1 MYVLGIIGWSGV
13 GKTTLIEGVVRALVV
28 DGFDVATIKHAHQ
41 RFDIDREGKDS
52 FRHRSAGARQ
62 VLVSSPNR
70 WALMTELRNE
80 PELTLEDSLALL
92 GPTDIVLVEGY
103 KGGVIEKI
111 EVWRE
116 AHGGKPLWQEDDKI
130 IAVASDDPKLT
141 ASAPLSLPLSDP
153 VTVARFIQN
162 CIKEQPWRN

>member
-13 GKTTLIEGVVRALVV
+13 GKTTLIEGVVRALVA

-80 PELTLEDSLALL
+80 PELTLDDSLALL

-116 AHGGKPLWQEDDKI
+116 THGGKPLWQEDDKI
-130 IAVASDDPKLT
+130 IAVASDDSKLT

-162 CIKEQPWRN
+162 RIKEQPWRN